1 MIKAYGDSFF
11 FSETV
16 NVLKKI
22 ANVTAN
28 AKNDGQITLNT
39 LPRSDN
45 L

>member
-1 MIKAYGDSFF
+1 MGIHFF
-11 FSETV
+11 FRNSKRF
-16 NVLKKI
+16 KKI

>member
-1 MIKAYGDSFF
+1 MGIYFF
-11 FSETV
+11 FRNSKR
-16 NVLKKI
+16 LKKI